1 MIVDKNTSK
10 TYSATSFTTMQLP
23 CFNEYRELFYD
34 INKKKVPENIRE
46 ILTPRGLAFW
56 IMDDG
61 SKQGKGLHISV
72 YGFSN
77 SDVDK
82 LMFTLPFGLA

>member
-1 MIVDKNTSK
+1 
-10 TYSATSFTTMQLP
+10 MQLP

-34 INKKKVPENIRE
+34 INKKKVSEKIRE

-72 YGFSN
+72 
-77 SDVDK
+77 
-82 LMFTLPFGLA
+82 